1 MTESARLVTVGT
13 TNGGSTLIQAD
24 VTSLGSDVAL
34 AVVLS
39 MDYAMLDPPGYPFR
53 ASFTGSRAPDLQ
65 YPRTVVS
72 GSTISVLK
80 CEADALVNAGAATR
94 T

>member
-13 TNGGSTLIQAD
+13 TNGGSTPIQAD
-24 VTSLGSDVAL
+24 VTSLGVAV
-34 AVVLS
+34 AVTLS
-39 MDYAMLDPPGYPFR
+39 TDYAMLDPPGYPFR

-72 GSTISVLK
+72 GSTISVLR
-80 CEADALVNAGAATR
+80 CESVALIAAGAATLA
-94 T
+94 

>member
-13 TNGGSTLIQAD
+13 TNGGSTPIQAD
-24 VTSLGSDVAL
+24 VTSLGGAVA
-34 AVVLS
+34 VTLS
-39 MDYAMLDPPGYPFR
+39 TDYALLDPPGYPFR

-80 CEADALVNAGAATR
+80 CEADALVNAGAAALA
-94 T
+94 